1 MDLYYKILSGV
12 IIFLLICS
20 SGCIFINP
28 DDQQES
34 ENNSTY
40 EIPTTSPEIPIT
52 SPEIPITS
60 PTIYLTDFGISGD
73 GSDETAKLKSA
84 FNYVRSHSIK
94 RVIFPAN
101 KVIGINNYIE
111 TPENIEL
118 VGNGC
123 TIRLVNLST
132 INHEMGFFYIHAGC
146 YAHDLIFDG
155 NMWGQSYAGGIP
167 GYPAAT
173 NGVMVYENT
182 RFENN
187 EVKNVGAYSV
197 FTYLSDNA
205 IINNNTIHDSWQY
218 GIGTSGSGIKIF
230 EKNVRITNN
239 TIYNCAEVGIKIRG
253 EDGVIVSN
261 NTVTVPHNG
270 SEGSGDLPYPIG
282 IHLYSSDEPNKNVI
296 IMGNTVIGIAGSG
309 WNQGIGSSDSGFGN
323 VNITVTD
330 NILINVQNGI
340 DIHYSNSVITGNS
353 VSYYDTGITDSGSGN
368 TISGNTLTPLE
379 NYDIMPQI
387 QTI

>member
-1 MDLYYKILSGV
+1 
-12 IIFLLICS
+12 
-20 SGCIFINP
+20 
-28 DDQQES
+28 
-34 ENNSTY
+34 
-40 EIPTTSPEIPIT
+40 
-52 SPEIPITS
+52 
-60 PTIYLTDFGISGD
+60 
-73 GSDETAKLKSA
+73 
-84 FNYVRSHSIK
+84 
-94 RVIFPAN
+94 
-101 KVIGINNYIE
+101 
-111 TPENIEL
+111 
-118 VGNGC
+118 
-123 TIRLVNLST
+123 
-132 INHEMGFFYIHAGC
+132 MGFFYIHAGC

-155 NMWGQSYAGGIP
+155 NMWGQSYSGGIP